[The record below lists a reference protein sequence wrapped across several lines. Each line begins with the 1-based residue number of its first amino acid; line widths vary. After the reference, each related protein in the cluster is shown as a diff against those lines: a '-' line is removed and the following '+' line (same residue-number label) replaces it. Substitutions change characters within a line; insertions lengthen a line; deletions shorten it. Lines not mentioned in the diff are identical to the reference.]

1 MSKIRLMNNLKQ
13 MPKIRMPAWQV
24 LWRTTGVLLIALGI
38 VGLVAF
44 GTWFG
49 QYKYVE
55 DQAKH
60 IPELILLVS
69 SCLVAIVSGLIIVVW
84 RFWRDYPRV
93 IILYTLALI
102 AGFTGIGLGCNAG
115 NDSGLETAVS
125 ALGISTVILT
135 CAIIMMRNHQI
146 TGRKARHAKIPAVS
160 VALFFLL
167 FVLGGFVLPQWFD
180 AAARAFPDTRLRAV
194 IREEVGKA
202 FGWIQLSDLEG
213 ITYLDAH
220 YRNINNIT
228 GLEKCTEIAE
238 LWIFGNYELSDI
250 TPLSSLSKLD
260 KISLFWCDVSDVAPL
275 ANLTNLQ
282 YLDLYGNTI
291 CDISHLSNLRKLSH
305 LDLDN
310 NNIEDISIIVNLFS
324 LNELKLARNRIADI
338 SPLLKNEGLGEGD
351 VVSLGGNPL
360 NEASIDIYI
369 PQLEQRG
376 VVVYR

>member
-1 MSKIRLMNNLKQ
+1 MSKIRLMNSLKQ
-13 MPKIRMPAWQV
+13 MPKIRMPLWQV

-60 IPELILLVS
+60 IPELILLVP

-84 RFWRDYPRV
+84 RFWRDCPRV

-102 AGFTGIGLGCNAG
+102 AGFTAIGLGCNAG

-125 ALGISTVILT
+125 GLGISTVILT
-135 CAIIMMRNHQI
+135 CAIIIMRDHQI
-146 TGRKARHAKIPAVS
+146 AGRRARHAKIPAVS

-194 IREEVGKA
+194 IREEVGKP
-202 FGWIQLSDLEG
+202 FGWIQQGDLEG
-213 ITYLDAH
+213 IS
-220 YRNINNIT
+220 NITARHMWIVDIT
-228 GLEKCTEIAE
+228 GLEKCTGLTALYLGGNHPLNNISPIADINE
-238 LWIFGNYELSDI
+238 LIELDISWCTISDI
-250 TPLSSLSKLD
+250 TPLSQLLNLVRIDLTSNE
-260 KISLFWCDVSDVAPL
+260 IS
-275 ANLTNLQ
+275 
-282 YLDLYGNTI
+282 
-291 CDISHLSNLRKLSH
+291 
-305 LDLDN
+305 
-310 NNIEDISIIVNLFS
+310 
-324 LNELKLARNRIADI
+324 DI
-338 SPLLKNEGLGEGD
+338 SPLLENEGLDAGD
-351 VVSLGGNPL
+351 AVYLYYNPL
-360 NEASIDIYI
+360 NELSTDIYI